1 MGTTFLCSLPLG
13 LSGIKIALHLLNFAI
28 LMGGMSFILYKPVL
42 KHIKTRQD
50 NIAKQLAENE
60 NNKKESEALL
70 KDYKQK
76 IKGVETEIDFKR
88 SEAHDEIVA
97 EREAILAAAQKNAEE
112 IYKKAEDESVYERN
126 LAASILQNEVA
137 EVAVNIASNIL
148 EREISPEEHEKLI
161 DACIEEWIEND

>member
-1 MGTTFLCSLPLG
+1 MGTVFLCNLPLG
-13 LSGIKIALHLLNFAI
+13 ISGIKIALHLLNFAI
-28 LMGGMSFILYKPVL
+28 LMIGMSLLLYKPVL
-42 KHIKTRQD
+42 KRIKMRQD
-50 NIAKQLAENE
+50 NITKQREENE
-60 NNKKESEALL
+60 KNKKEAEALI

-76 IKGVETEIDFKR
+76 IKNVETEIDFKR
-88 SEAHDEIVA
+88 NEAQEEIVA
-97 EREAILAAAQKNAEE
+97 EREAILAAALKNAEE

-161 DACIEEWIEND
+161 NACIDDWIEND